1 MRSNRAS
8 LHNLLVRHRAA
19 LLSTF
24 QSTDSS
30 SSGYIS
36 RLEWAQVMQRVVG
49 LEIRWLAIIDGIMPS
64 SALSGPNKVD
74 YQLFISSLTKV
85 GLRTDRAASSEG
97 TAVSLVER
105 LYLNR
110 KHMEKVFKLIDRN
123 GDGLITE
130 TEMASFV
137 ENIKKKLGDNSPHR
151 EHLEDLA
158 SVFAQLD
165 RNHDGVIDINEFF
178 ESSRYMQY

>member
-1 MRSNRAS
+1 
-8 LHNLLVRHRAA
+8 
-19 LLSTF
+19 
-24 QSTDSS
+24 
-30 SSGYIS
+30 
-36 RLEWAQVMQRVVG
+36 MQRVVG

-74 YQLFISSLTKV
+74 YQLFISSLTRV
-85 GLRTDRAASSEG
+85 GLKTVSASSGG

-105 LYLNR
+105 LYRNR
-110 KHMEKVFKLIDRN
+110 KHMEQVFKLIDRN

-130 TEMASFV
+130 AEMASFV
-137 ENIKKKLGDNSPHR
+137 ENIKKKLGENSPHR